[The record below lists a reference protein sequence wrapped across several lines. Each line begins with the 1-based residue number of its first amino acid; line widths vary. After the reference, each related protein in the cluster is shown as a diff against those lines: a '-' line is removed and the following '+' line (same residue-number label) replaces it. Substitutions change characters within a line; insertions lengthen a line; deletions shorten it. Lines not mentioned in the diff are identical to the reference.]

1 MQFLASVLLNYFRGS
16 RFMALM
22 RCGKDPPR
30 MNWKGTLVSEQA
42 FNEVIERFLKA
53 IETCNEAALHEVYR
67 DDIVIWHSFTNA
79 TMAKDASI
87 AMLAGLWRDGVRIRY
102 VFDDQL
108 VVANRGVRRHRV
120 EATTPGG
127 GRFVMHVAMFATV
140 EGGQISRLDEYVD
153 SKEVEA
159 LRAALAAD
167 LEVG

>member
-1 MQFLASVLLNYFRGS
+1 
-16 RFMALM
+16 
-22 RCGKDPPR
+22 
-30 MNWKGTLVSEQA
+30 VSEQT

-53 IETCNEAALHEVYR
+53 IESRNEAALHEVYR

-108 VVANRGVRRHRV
+108 VVGNRGVRRHRV
-120 EATTPGG
+120 EATTRGG
-127 GRFVMHVAMFATV
+127 PRFVMHVAMFATV
-140 EGGQISRLDEYVD
+140 EDGQISRLDEYVD
-153 SKEVEA
+153 SKDVEA
-159 LRAALAAD
+159 LGAAVAAN

>member
-1 MQFLASVLLNYFRGS
+1 
-16 RFMALM
+16 
-22 RCGKDPPR
+22 
-30 MNWKGTLVSEQA
+30 MNWKGTLMSEQA

-53 IETCNEAALHEVYR
+53 IESRNEAALHEVYR

-79 TMAKDASI
+79 TMTKGASI

-140 EGGQISRLDEYVD
+140 EGGRISRLDEYVD

-159 LRAALAAD
+159 LRAAVAAE